1 MDNSNRVLAVLARKC
16 AVRGKVG
23 ITMLKKK
30 YPEILLIVITGIIVM
45 LLEFYKVRYLGY
57 EAISILFLALI
68 SFVLASIVALLAER
82 PHNG

>member
-1 MDNSNRVLAVLARKC
+1 MDNSNRVLAVLVWIYNTC
-16 AVRGKVG
+16 GKVG
-23 ITMLKKK
+23 ITAMKKK
-30 YPEILLIVITGIIVM
+30 YPEIILIAITALVVM